1 MCVTIKV
8 ENLSKK
14 YVISHAKIEQYR
26 TIRDIIPQ
34 KIAQWKKRL
43 NNTFAEE
50 QAYEEFFAL
59 SDIEFKIKTGERVGI
74 IGHNGAGKSTLLKIL
89 SRITEPT
96 SGKIQIHGRISSL
109 LEVGTG
115 FNQEL
120 TGRENIFLNGAILGM
135 SKRDI
140 NQKFDEIVS
149 FAEIE
154 KFLDTPVKR
163 YSSGMYMRLAF
174 SVAAHLNSDILIIDE
189 VLAVGDIQF
198 QNKCLGKMESLN
210 QSGRTV
216 LFVTHN
222 MNAMTSL
229 CNRGIVLN
237 KGRMFFD
244 GSVHDARNIYLDIS
258 KERIFSIENN
268 SGRGGSGDAK
278 ITNIEAIIQENNQ
291 INITIKIH
299 IEKKL
304 QHRTD
309 MQIAFGIDAE
319 DGTRVATLLSSWVDF
334 KPKVINEEINAHCT
348 INNPA
353 LTPGRY
359 LISASIIFQGETLDS
374 VKHCATFSI
383 LSNTTS
389 FHIERLPDWGYMDL
403 NFEFNNTQPLL
414 HGKSNEN

>member
-1 MCVTIKV
+1 MSIAIQV

-14 YVISHAKIEQYR
+14 YIIKHTKQEQYK
-26 TIRDIIPQ
+26 TIRDLIYS
-34 KIAQWKKRL
+34 KANQWRKHAK
-43 NNTFAEE
+43 NHAEE
-50 QAYEEFFAL
+50 KSSEEFFAL
-59 SDIEFKIKTGERVGI
+59 QDINFEIKEGERVGI

-96 SGKIQIHGRISSL
+96 SGKIKIHGRVSSL

-120 TGRENIFLNGAILGM
+120 SGRENIFLNGAILGM

-140 NQKFDEIVS
+140 IQKFDEIVS
-149 FAEIE
+149 FAEVE

-222 MNAMTSL
+222 MNAMTTL

-237 KGRMFFD
+237 SGSIFFD
-244 GSVHDARNIYLDIS
+244 GSAYDARNIYINVS
-258 KERIFSIENN
+258 KERIFSITSN
-268 SGRGGSGDAK
+268 SGRGGSGDAE
-278 ITNIEAIIQENNQ
+278 IISINIDEEKNNQ
-291 INITIKIH
+291 IDIALKARID
-299 IEKKL
+299 KKL
-304 QHRTD
+304 HNRTD
-309 MQIAFGIDAE
+309 IQIAFGIDAE
-319 DGTRVATLLSSWVDF
+319 DGTRVATFLSSWVGF
-334 KPKVINEEINAHCT
+334 EPRITEEI
-348 INNPA
+348 INTSCLINKQP
-353 LTPGRY
+353 LIPGRY
-359 LISASIIFQGETLDS
+359 LVSASIIFQSETLDS
-374 VKHCATFSI
+374 IKHCATFSI
-383 LSNTTS
+383 LNNNSS
-389 FHIERLPDWGYMDL
+389 FHIERLPDWGYMNL
-403 NFEFNNTQPLL
+403 NYHFINI
-414 HGKSNEN
+414 